1 MKTYSLF
8 LASLTSI
15 LLASCHPDIDFDA
28 TGTFEATEIIV
39 SAESNGKLFRL
50 DAEEGVRLKQGEE
63 VGLTDTVQLYL
74 KKLQLQANM
83 KSVDNQRPDIRKQI
97 AALQEQLATA
107 QRERA
112 RVENLLKANAANR
125 KQLDDW
131 ESQIAVLESQ
141 LEAQRSTLYN
151 STASLNEQSSS
162 VAIQMAQIED
172 QLQKC
177 HIVAP
182 INGTVLAKYAE
193 PGELASVGKPLFKIA
208 DTEHIFLRAYI
219 TSTQLASVRIGMEAK
234 VYADFG
240 DDNLKTYAGIVS
252 WIADE
257 AEFTP
262 KTILTDDERAN
273 QVYAV
278 KIAVRND
285 GIIKLGM
292 YGKVKFQTDE
302 SD

>member
-1 MKTYSLF
+1 MKTLNM
-8 LASLTSI
+8 I
-15 LLASCHPDIDFDA
+15 LMAAIATLLSACNSEKEYDA

-39 SAESNGKLFRL
+39 SSEANGKIFFLH
-50 DAEEGVRLKQGEE
+50 AEEGSRLSQGSE
-63 VGLTDTVQLYL
+63 VGLVDTVQLYL

-97 AALQEQLATA
+97 AAIQEQIATA
-107 QRERA
+107 KRERA
-112 RVENLLKANAANR
+112 RVENLLKANAANQ

-131 ESQIAVLESQ
+131 DSQ
-141 LEAQRSTLYN
+141 LIVLQRQLDAQISSLRN

-162 VAIQMAQIED
+162 VAIQVAQVED

-177 HIVAP
+177 HILAP
-182 INGTVLAKYAE
+182 IDGTILAKYAE
-193 PGELASVGKPLFKIA
+193 PGELASIGKPLFKIA
-208 DTEHIFLRAYI
+208 DIENMYLRAYL
-219 TSTQLASVRIGMEAK
+219 TFSQLASVKLNDTVK
-234 VYADFG
+234 VFADFG
-240 DDNLKTYAGIVS
+240 NEKKKEYNGTVT

-262 KTILTDDERAN
+262 KTILTNDERAN

-285 GIIKLGM
+285 WTIKIGM
-292 YGKVKFQTDE
+292 YGEVKF
-302 SD
+302 